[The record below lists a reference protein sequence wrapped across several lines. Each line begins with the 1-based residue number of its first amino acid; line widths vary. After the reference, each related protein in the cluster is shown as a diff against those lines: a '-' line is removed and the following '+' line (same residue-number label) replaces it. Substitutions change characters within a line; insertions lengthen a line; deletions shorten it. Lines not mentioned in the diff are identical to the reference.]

1 MKASELRI
9 GNLVAKFDGT
19 VLEVDSIDRNGFF
32 ASLPKNIVFDNVPI
46 LQKDIVN
53 SMLPIPLTEEWLLKF
68 GFEKTEN
75 FWINKEPLLRYAIS
89 SLGLICSIGDND
101 MGFVYNS
108 ILYVHQLQNLY
119 FELTGKELECKP

>member
-75 FWINKEPLLRYAIS
+75 FCINKEPLLRYAIS

-119 FELTGKELECKP
+119 FELTGKELECK